1 MHVYVLEVCGGK
13 DTRASNASRMS
24 QREVYMYNV
33 HLQWNGENVPAS
45 VVYDNSSDIQRVHL
59 VKEGE
64 CVSGPISFAVFE
76 EPDEPVLVF
85 TNPAGDRI
93 TWEIP

>member
-1 MHVYVLEVCGGK
+1 MQGRQYVLTGCRPWR
-13 DTRASNASRMS
+13 TRAARGP
-24 QREVYMYNV
+24 E
-33 HLQWNGENVPAS
+33 PAP
-45 VVYDNSSDIQRVHL
+45 VVYDNNSSDIQRVHL

>member
-1 MHVYVLEVCGGK
+1 
-13 DTRASNASRMS
+13 
-24 QREVYMYNV
+24 MYDN
-33 HLQWNGENVPAS
+33 
-45 VVYDNSSDIQRVHL
+45 NSSDIQRVHL

-64 CVSGPISFAVFE
+64 WVSGPISFAVFE

-93 TWEIP
+93 AWEIP